1 MTVFIARRLLLLPL
15 VGIGVTLLIFSLLQ
29 LLSPEQRAA
38 LYVTDPR
45 QLLALDSIIRTHGL
59 DKPVTVQYV
68 QWLWRVVR
76 GDLGW
81 SETAKMTVARAI
93 TTFFPAT
100 LELTLYT
107 FVPIIALGIWLGTKS
122 AVHKDKI
129 IDHFSRLF
137 AIGGQSFPTF
147 VWGLLLLMV
156 FYGALRLFPPGRLS
170 LEANLYVL
178 DPEMFRPYTRLL
190 TVDALLN
197 GQVWIFLDALRHLA
211 LPVITLSLVSCATLV
226 RVTRSSMLETLR
238 QDYVRTAR
246 AKGLEEPKVI
256 NKHARKN
263 AMIPVIT
270 LSALLFVGLL
280 NGVVITETIYNY
292 PGIGRWGAGAALQLD
307 AAAVAGFA
315 LFSALLLVL
324 GNLTADVLYAWI
336 DPRIRLR

>member
-29 LLSPEQRAA
+29 LLSPQQRAA

-45 QLLALDSIIRTHGL
+45 QLQAIDSIIREHGL
-59 DKPVTVQYV
+59 DRPVYIQYV
-68 QWLWRVVR
+68 QWLGRVLQ

-81 SETAKMTVARAI
+81 SETAKMPVARAI

-107 FVPIIALGIWLGTKS
+107 FLPILALGIWLGTKS
-122 AVHKDKI
+122 AVHRDQI
-129 IDHFSRLF
+129 VDHFSRLF

-147 VWGLLLLMV
+147 VWGLLLLMI
-156 FYGALRLFPPGRLS
+156 FYGAWRLFPPGRLS
-170 LEANLYVL
+170 LEANLVVL
-178 DPEMFRPYTRLL
+178 DPAQFRTYTHLV

-197 GQVWIFLDALRHLA
+197 GKLWIFLDALRHLA
-211 LPVITLSLVSCATLV
+211 LPVITLSLVQTATLV

-246 AKGLEEPKVI
+246 AKGLEEPRVI

-263 AMIPVIT
+263 ALIPVIT

-292 PGIGRWGAGAALQLD
+292 PGIGRWGANAAIQLD
-307 AAAVAGFA
+307 APAVAGFA

-324 GNLTADVLYAWI
+324 GNLAADILYAWI
-336 DPRIRLR
+336 DPRIRLG

>member
-59 DKPVTVQYV
+59 DKPVAVQYV

-100 LELTLYT
+100 LELTLYA

>member
-100 LELTLYT
+100 LELTLYA

-197 GQVWIFLDALRHLA
+197 GQVWIFLDAMRHLA

>member
-100 LELTLYT
+100 LELTLYA

>member
-100 LELTLYT
+100 LELTLYA

-137 AIGGQSFPTF
+137 AIGGQSFPPF

-156 FYGALRLFPPGRLS
+156 FYGAFRLFPPGRLS
-170 LEANLYVL
+170 LEANPSV
-178 DPEMFRPYTRLL
+178 
-190 TVDALLN
+190 
-197 GQVWIFLDALRHLA
+197 
-211 LPVITLSLVSCATLV
+211 
-226 RVTRSSMLETLR
+226 LETLR

>member
-100 LELTLYT
+100 LELTLYA

-263 AMIPVIT
+263 ALIPVIT